1 MPSRN
6 SSIARVVLAFAW
18 ILCAAL
24 LPVPSAMAQET
35 PPASSGAPVRLF
47 KSFIQDGAIQP
58 HVWLEGQW
66 RLENNAPLSDGNDGA
81 RNYLSGILAL
91 GFNNRVEA
99 GLSWGGVNVSPDG
112 ASSHSGAVD
121 LEVYGKYL
129 LSEAPLGIAVGGLVK
144 IPTADSEDQLG
155 SGSADWEGFGAVR
168 KDFGNIQAIGNVGL
182 RWNGDPD
189 VVDVS
194 GNTSV
199 LAGGGVIFELGRR
212 SFGSLELNFESRRY
226 EGLHSDFRL
235 TPGLMVRLGERGF
248 FRAGVGI
255 GLSDGAPDSEFLFGI
270 GWGY

>member
-1 MPSRN
+1 MPSRT
-6 SSIARVVLAFAW
+6 SLISRAALTLAWIVCSAAVLA
-18 ILCAAL
+18 
-24 LPVPSAMAQET
+24 PSAMAQET
-35 PPASSGAPVRLF
+35 PPAPSDAPVRLF

-66 RLENNAPLSDGNDGA
+66 RMENNAPLFDGNDGT

-99 GLSWGGVNVSPDG
+99 GLSWGGVDVDPDG
-112 ASSHSGAVD
+112 ASSHSGKAD
-121 LEVYGKYL
+121 LEIYGKYL
-129 LSEAPLGIAVGGLVK
+129 LQEAPLDIAVGGLVK

-155 SGSADWEGFGAVR
+155 SGSADWEGFAAVR
-168 KDFGNIQAIGNVGL
+168 KDFGNIEAVGNVGL

-226 EGLHSDFRL
+226 EGLHSDFRM

-255 GLSDGAPDSEFLFGI
+255 GLSDGAPDTEFLFGL
-270 GWGY
+270 GWAY

>member
-1 MPSRN
+1 MPSRT
-6 SSIARVVLAFAW
+6 SLIARVPPSLAW
-18 ILCAAL
+18 ILCAAAVL
-24 LPVPSAMAQET
+24 APSATAQET
-35 PPASSGAPVRLF
+35 PPASPGAPVRLF

-66 RLENNAPLSDGNDGA
+66 RLENNAPLSDANDGT
-81 RNYLSGILAL
+81 RNFLSGILAL

-99 GLSWGGVNVSPDG
+99 GLSWGGVYVDPDG
-112 ASSHSGAVD
+112 AGSHSGTAD
-121 LEVYGKYL
+121 LEIYGKYL
-129 LSEAPLGIAVGGLVK
+129 LSESPLNIAVGGLVK
-144 IPTADSEDQLG
+144 IPTADSGDQLG

-226 EGLHSDFRL
+226 EGLHSDLRL
-235 TPGLMVRLGERGF
+235 TPGLVARLGERGF
-248 FRAGVGI
+248 FRAGIGI
-255 GLSDGAPDSEFLFGI
+255 GLSDGAPDTEFLVGL
-270 GWGY
+270 GWAY